1 MKNQR
6 FFALVLHPLL
16 RHGGRL
22 LLFMTVAAT
31 LAGAAVVR
39 GRLVHQ
45 NQAPATGIA
54 VTVYNPISKRTVPVH
69 TDANGAYY
77 IPNVSAGNYSLE
89 IWTTTGPGAKP
100 IEYSIRVEE
109 PYTDVATKVI
119 P

>member
-1 MKNQR
+1 MKNR
-6 FFALVLHPLL
+6 RIFALAHSLL
-16 RHGGRL
+16 RYGVL
-22 LLFMTVAAT
+22 LVFIAAAVT

-45 NQAPATGIA
+45 NQVPATGLL
-54 VTVYNPISKRTVPVH
+54 VTVYNPNSKRTVPVH

-77 IPNVSAGNYSLE
+77 IPNVSAGNYCLE
-89 IWTTTGPGAKP
+89 IWTATGPGAKP
-100 IEYSIRVEE
+100 IEYSIRVDE